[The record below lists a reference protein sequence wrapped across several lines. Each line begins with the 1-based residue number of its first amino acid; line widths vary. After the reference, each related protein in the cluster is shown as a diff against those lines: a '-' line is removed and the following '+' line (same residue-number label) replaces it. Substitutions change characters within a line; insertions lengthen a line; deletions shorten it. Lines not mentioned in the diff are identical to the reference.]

1 MQRERGGEK
10 SADRRGLLRSERGG
24 KGRRAERATPL
35 GRARVAGEG
44 RNAGPSRPKAR
55 DERGVELGQGLG
67 GWARF
72 NEGNKD
78 KRKTLLYFSE
88 L

>member
-1 MQRERGGEK
+1 VRGG
-10 SADRRGLLRSERGG
+10 RGRHAGCPRG
-24 KGRRAERATPL
+24 A

-44 RNAGPSRPKAR
+44 RNAGPPGSKAR